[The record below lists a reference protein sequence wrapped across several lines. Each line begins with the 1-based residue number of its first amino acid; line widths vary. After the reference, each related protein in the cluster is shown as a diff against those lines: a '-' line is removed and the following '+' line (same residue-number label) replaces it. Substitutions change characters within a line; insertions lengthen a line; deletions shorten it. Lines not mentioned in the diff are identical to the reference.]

1 MKVEEVKN
9 EFRAVNG
16 QFFPEQMSSR
26 LFMSTK
32 DIDNKYLVA
41 FHERFHYLQYVF
53 TPYGHL
59 KWGANR
65 SFTSEVIETWN
76 NLTTILKKEKKI
88 PIFEYMIDEDIAS
101 LKILSTVYFQDFLK
115 RYSAI
120 TDGVTVSVDDL
131 IFSTTDLENL
141 VPKIIVNKKEY
152 QLNGLDIIESFAK
165 FEEALFGY
173 LMENKDINEII
184 NPDNLPPRYYIALYY
199 FIDKVGME
207 RLYEFPIACELS
219 LAFSHLPRY
228 NDEQSLY
235 SCHPAWRFLK
245 IIDYLKN
252 NPELKPDVF
261 SDDSFWRYTQ
271 SVLVG
276 CEFEDW
282 SELWKPAEEYAKQT
296 DLTMAKEMLDAI
308 KYKQKNPWCLSYP
321 TVNLQFFLNA
331 DFERFHPLFIITDD
345 RVFYNVE
352 NVSISELLFE
362 NEFQALALQICGHIS
377 PYNMFYDMLQCG
389 DNYFGVKS
397 CKHWLDGS
405 CNGHL
410 CKDTEL
416 PALELDENGNVING
430 CLMEIMLNMFGTSIK
445 EITIGNM
452 LHKYSLKEISE
463 AVKLLEKVNK

>member
-207 RLYEFPIACELS
+207 G
-219 LAFSHLPRY
+219 
-228 NDEQSLY
+228 
-235 SCHPAWRFLK
+235 FL
-245 IIDYLKN
+245 
-252 NPELKPDVF
+252 
-261 SDDSFWRYTQ
+261 
-271 SVLVG
+271 
-276 CEFEDW
+276 
-282 SELWKPAEEYAKQT
+282 
-296 DLTMAKEMLDAI
+296 
-308 KYKQKNPWCLSYP
+308 
-321 TVNLQFFLNA
+321 
-331 DFERFHPLFIITDD
+331 
-345 RVFYNVE
+345 
-352 NVSISELLFE
+352 
-362 NEFQALALQICGHIS
+362 
-377 PYNMFYDMLQCG
+377 
-389 DNYFGVKS
+389 
-397 CKHWLDGS
+397 
-405 CNGHL
+405 
-410 CKDTEL
+410 
-416 PALELDENGNVING
+416 
-430 CLMEIMLNMFGTSIK
+430 
-445 EITIGNM
+445 
-452 LHKYSLKEISE
+452 
-463 AVKLLEKVNK
+463 